1 MTQPTID
8 IVTAVIRDADGR
20 MLVVRK
26 RGTAI
31 FMKPGGKREPGE
43 DEVTALAREL
53 DEELGCR
60 LVEAHL
66 LGRFE
71 APAANEPDHIVRAAT
86 YLAKVA
92 GEIGVR
98 AEIEEMAWIDITAPG
113 TIRLAPLM
121 RVVISA
127 LQNLVRPDGV
137 ISGRQEGL

>member
-1 MTQPTID
+1 MTQPIID
-8 IVTAVIRDADGR
+8 IVTAVIRDANGR

-43 DEVTALAREL
+43 DDLTALSREI

-60 LVEAHL
+60 LIDATL

-71 APAANEPDHIVRAAT
+71 APAANEAGFTVQSAT
-86 YLAKVA
+86 YLATVA

-98 AEIEEMAWIDITAPG
+98 AEIEEMAWIDIAAPG
-113 TIRLAPLM
+113 DVVLAPLM
-121 RVVISA
+121 RVVIDALRAGHEGSA
-127 LQNLVRPDGV
+127 
-137 ISGRQEGL
+137 